1 MALSK
6 EAAQAITAD
15 LDKLAQLFE
24 TDHAALGV
32 PTNVAKD
39 FAYRCDLLSDF
50 VEKQAA
56 ALDRTDS
63 IQKEFDAEVETSHQP
78 DEAYMSDKTTQ
89 DELYEL
95 GQMVESGN
103 LGKAALENLASKVA
117 DLLKAAADEEEKEAD
132 EEEDDKEADEEE
144 ESDKKAHLLNLAN
157 SLLRL
162 AADEDDADES
172 DDSDDDADDSD
183 DSDDKEDDKEDD
195 DADEGADK
203 EASFAH
209 GYSL

>member
-6 EAAQAITAD
+6 NAAQAITAD

-56 ALDRTDS
+56 AQLDRTDS
-63 IQKEFDAEVETSHQP
+63 IQKEFDQEVAVSHQP
-78 DEAYMSDKTTQ
+78 DEAYMADKTTQ

-95 GQMVESGN
+95 GKLVESGN
-103 LGKAALENLASKVA
+103 LGKAALENIAAKVA
-117 DLLKAAADEEEKEAD
+117 DLLKNAADEEED
-132 EEEDDKEADEEE
+132 EKDAEEDEDCDDDA
-144 ESDKKAHLLNLAN
+144 DKKASMIALAQN
-157 SLLRL
+157 LLRL
-162 AADEDDADES
+162 AGDDDDDD
-172 DDSDDDADDSD
+172 DDSDDGDADE
-183 DSDDKEDDKEDD
+183 KEDGDDD
-195 DADEGADK
+195 DAEESDK

>member
-6 EAAQAITAD
+6 NAAQAITAD

-56 ALDRTDS
+56 AQLDRTDS
-63 IQKEFDAEVETSHQP
+63 IQKEFDQEVAVSHQP
-78 DEAYMSDKTTQ
+78 DEAYMADKTTQ

-95 GQMVESGN
+95 GKLVESGN
-103 LGKAALENLASKVA
+103 LGKAALENIAAKVA
-117 DLLKAAADEEEKEAD
+117 DLLKNAADEEDEKDA
-132 EEEDDKEADEEE
+132 EEDEDCDDDA
-144 ESDKKAHLLNLAN
+144 DKKASMIALAQN
-157 SLLRL
+157 LLRL
-162 AADEDDADES
+162 AGDDDDDD
-172 DDSDDDADDSD
+172 DDSDDGDADE
-183 DSDDKEDDKEDD
+183 KEDGDDD
-195 DADEGADK
+195 DAEESDK